1 MNHCIKTN
9 GKRMTALFLVLV
21 LALSMFSTTAFAA
34 QEDNYHDP
42 AEHWLNAANRT
53 NELDANAVVT
63 SETFNCAVCG
73 ASRSFKAWRTPEY
86 TRNGETA
93 MTRNVRYSD
102 GTLIGGEGT
111 GAVMDGTP
119 GVNAYYTGYHWT
131 KACCETCGTMNSNM
145 GIGDYSFG
153 KNVYWLYDC
162 APEFTEE
169 LPEQV
174 KYEYADSTYHSKIT
188 TSGTYCCF
196 CFGTNR
202 TSDSKL
208 ERHNMQ
214 TEILPQ
220 IGNNRFAIVKHC
232 KDCEYTSTS
241 YVAAK
246 SVVADYYGV
255 VDGQPHTVTISD
267 LSEAGVSTQI
277 RYGNSATSCTLTSA
291 PNYTEKGQYTVY
303 YEINYTYSG
312 VSMTENGVAYV
323 WLHDE
328 TTAPDANCP
337 CGCGDPDC
345 DCQNKNCNGSCHNNG
360 CSDKHNFVVLETVN
374 PTCKTLGYTRYLCV
388 ECGKIEKRDYVNAI
402 GHAWQSIVVRDA
414 TCEVG
419 GKVLNICKNCG
430 ECEETTTPKGEH
442 KYSVSVVKATCVSPG
457 YTVKECEVCGDR
469 HITDIQNAKPHNYE
483 AITTPANC
491 ESGGYTLHL
500 CKGCGSSFITD
511 YTGAL
516 GHSFDKGTPVTSPSC
531 TGEGV
536 TEYRCE
542 HCGYHY
548 VDGDAA
554 SGHTPGEA
562 ATCTHPQLCTVC
574 GAVLAQAL
582 GHSYKVE
589 VTAPTCTEMGYT
601 TCTCE
606 RCGESYKGD
615 YVKPL
620 GHKESDW
627 IIDKEPTTDNEGSRH
642 KECENCGE
650 KLGTESIP
658 KLYLTGTTDSKGEAV
673 VGGYLVI
680 VTDTD
685 TKNPVSNAK
694 VVLNKDGSLSIRLP
708 NGRIIDY
715 ADQTTVTVK
724 LVKDKTAVSD
734 LPIAVTDKNDNY
746 AAGKPDKAGQIT
758 IPSGSGNT
766 NDDGKTTIGG
776 EDAEGDRYTITV
788 RVIDFETGRPI
799 EGAVVTIG
807 KTGNIIVKLPDG
819 TDMDENNRIT
829 VIVTDNRKNP
839 LEDKNVTVKGDLGQT
854 ASGKTDEDGTLTV
867 PAVTVSE
874 KHGVYIYG
882 YPDGTFGPERNMS
895 RSEAAAIFARLLAE
909 KNGDKIP
916 EVGTVTTKYTDIPAN
931 AWYAGYVKYLTNFGV
946 VYGRGEGIF
955 APEAP
960 ISRAEFTVMA
970 VRFFEAYG
978 DGAADIVEKYEG
990 FSDVSSGYWAA
1001 EYIKD
1006 AAIHGWVYGYGD
1018 GTFHADASITRAEIV
1033 TLMNRMLGRTADKA
1047 YIVKN
1052 LRYLNTFSDMSDKHW
1067 AYLAVMEAAN
1077 AHTAVFD
1084 TTELWSK

>member
-1 MNHCIKTN
+1 MNHCIKTK
-9 GKRMTALFLVLV
+9 GKRATALLLVLV
-21 LALSMFSTTAFAA
+21 LALSMISTTAFAA

-42 AEHWLNAANRT
+42 AEHWLNASNRT

-63 SETFNCAVCG
+63 HETFTCAVCG
-73 ASRSFKAWRTPEY
+73 APRSFKAWRTPEY

-111 GAVMDGTP
+111 GAVMDGMP

-131 KACCETCGTMNSNM
+131 KSCCETCGTMNSNM

-162 APEFTEE
+162 APEFTEK

-174 KYEYADSTYHSKIT
+174 KYEYVDSTYHNKIT
-188 TSGTYCCF
+188 SSGTYCCF
-196 CFGTNR
+196 CFGTNKN
-202 TSDSKL
+202 SSSKL

-220 IGNNRFAIVKHC
+220 ISNNRFAIVKHC
-232 KDCEYTSTS
+232 VDCEYTKTE

-255 VDGQPHTVTISD
+255 VDGQPHTLTISD
-267 LSEAGVSTQI
+267 LSEAGVSVQI
-277 RYGNSATSCTLTSA
+277 RYGNSAESCTLASA

-303 YEINYTYSG
+303 YDITYTYSG
-312 VSMTENGVAYV
+312 VTMTENGVAYV

-328 TTAPDANCP
+328 TTAPDKNCP

-345 DCQNKNCNGSCHNNG
+345 DCQNKDCNGSCHKNG
-360 CSDKHNFVVLETVN
+360 CGDKHNFVVLETVN

-402 GHAWQSIVVRDA
+402 GHAWQSVVVRDA

-430 ECEETTTPKGEH
+430 ECEETITQKGEH
-442 KYSVSVVKATCVSPG
+442 KYGVSVVKPTCVSPG

-483 AITTPANC
+483 AITTPASC
-491 ESGGYTLHL
+491 ENGGYTLHL

-511 YTGAL
+511 YTDPM
-516 GHSFDKGTPVTSPSC
+516 GHSFDKGTPVTNPTC

-536 TEYRCE
+536 TEYRCVR
-542 HCGYHY
+542 CGYHY
-548 VDGDAA
+548 VDGNAA
-554 SGHTPGEA
+554 SGHTAGEE
-562 ATCTHPQLCTVC
+562 ATCTTPQLCTVC
-574 GAVLAQAL
+574 GAVIKQAL
-582 GHSYKVE
+582 GHSFKAE
-589 VTAPTCTEMGYT
+589 ITAPTCTEMGFT
-601 TCTCE
+601 TYTCE
-606 RCGESYKGD
+606 RCGETYKGD

-627 IIDKEPTTDNEGSRH
+627 IIDKEPTTDSEGSRH

-658 KLYLTGTTDSKGEAV
+658 KLYLTATTDSKGEAV

-708 NGRIIDY
+708 NGRVIDY

-724 LVKDKTAVSD
+724 LVKDKTPVES
-734 LPIAVTDKNDNY
+734 LLIAVTDKNDNF
-746 AAGKPDKAGQIT
+746 ASGKTDKAGQMT
-758 IPSGSGNT
+758 IPSGSGIT
-766 NDDGKTTIGG
+766 NDDGKATVGG
-776 EDAEGDRYTITV
+776 KDADGDRYTITV

-807 KTGNIIVKLPDG
+807 KTGNITVKLPDG

-829 VIVTDNRKNP
+829 VIVTDNEKKP
-839 LEDKNVTVKGDLGQT
+839 LEDKNVTVKGDLGQS
-854 ASGKTDEDGTLTV
+854 AAGKTDEDGTLTV

-882 YPDGTFGPERNMS
+882 YPDGTFGPERNMT

-916 EVGTVTTKYTDIPAN
+916 ENGTVTTKYTDIPAN

-946 VYGRGEGIF
+946 VYGRGDDVF

-978 DGAADIVEKYEG
+978 DGAADIIEMYEG

-1033 TLMNRMLGRTADKA
+1033 TLMNRMLGRAADKA

-1077 AHTAVFD
+1077 AHTAILD
-1084 TTELWSK
+1084 TTETWSK